1 MDDTNPVG
9 TDTTPG
15 RVLSGHVPAT
25 DAVRLSR
32 LLLFV
37 FPATT
42 ALYAL
47 FNGISVILLPAQ
59 VAQLAPDSKVGVLAL
74 LTTLAAVA
82 SMIALPVGGALSDRT
97 RSRFG
102 RRAPWLV
109 VMALAS
115 GVLTI
120 AMGMSTGLVA
130 LGIVMT
136 VLWFTANFYG
146 GAFAAILPDRV
157 PVHRRGVASAVIGL
171 GTPVGILL
179 GVNLVSRVSQF
190 WGYTLLAL
198 ALVVLTLAFVA
209 GAREPSSLDLVTAK
223 PAKPAER
230 RSAMSA
236 AAAFF
241 RGFRHRD
248 FALAFASR
256 FGLFTAYF
264 TVSGY
269 LFYAVQDYVGAH
281 NVPGGDVAVAVS
293 TLTTVSFGTW
303 IGVAT
308 LCGWLAD
315 KLDRRKLFIA
325 VSAVGLGLSQII
337 PIVSHTWAGMLVY
350 SAVSGASLG
359 TYFAVDLA
367 VMSLVLPDKESEGR
381 DFAILNVATGLPQLV
396 APVVAGALISTL
408 GYSSLFLFSAVFAL
422 AAGALAML
430 IRSIR

>member
-1 MDDTNPVG
+1 MDDTIPVG

-25 DAVRLSR
+25 DTVRLSR

-82 SMIALPVGGALSDRT
+82 SMIALPAGGALSDRT

-102 RRAPWLV
+102 RRTPWLV

-190 WGYTLLAL
+190 WGYTVLAL

-209 GAREPSSLDLVTAK
+209 GAREPSSLGLVTV
-223 PAKPAER
+223 KPAER

-236 AAAFF
+236 AGAFF

-269 LFYAVQDYVGAH
+269 MFYAVQDYVGAH

-293 TLTTVSFGTW
+293 TLATVSFGTW
-303 IGVAT
+303 IAVAT

-337 PIVSHTWAGMLVY
+337 PIVSPTWAGMLVY
-350 SAVSGASLG
+350 SAISGASLG

-396 APVVAGALISTL
+396 APVVAGLLISTL
-408 GYSSLFLFSAVFAL
+408 GYGSLFGFSAVFAL

>member
-1 MDDTNPVG
+1 MDDTIPVS
-9 TDTTPG
+9 TDPRPG
-15 RVLSGHVPAT
+15 HVPSGHVSPAP
-25 DAVRLSR
+25 DPIRLSR
-32 LLLFV
+32 LLTFV

-47 FNGISVILLPAQ
+47 FNGIGMILLPAQ

-82 SMIALPVGGALSDRT
+82 SMIALPAGGALSDRT

-120 AMGMSTGLVA
+120 AMGMTTGLVA
-130 LGIVMT
+130 LALVMT

-146 GAFAAILPDRV
+146 GAIAAILPDRV

-171 GTPVGILL
+171 GTPMGVLV

-190 WGYTLLAL
+190 WGYTIL
-198 ALVVLTLAFVA
+198 ALVLAVTTLAFVA
-209 GAREPSSLDLVTAK
+209 GAREPSSLDLVTVEQ
-223 PAKPAER
+223 AER
-230 RSAMSA
+230 RGAMA
-236 AAAFF
+236 AAGVFF
-241 RGFRHRD
+241 RAFRHRD
-248 FALAFASR
+248 FVLAFASR
-256 FGLFTAYF
+256 FGLFMAYF

-269 LFYAVQDYVGAH
+269 MFYAVQDYVGAH

-293 TLTTVSFGTW
+293 TLATVSLGAW
-303 IGVAT
+303 IAVAT

-337 PIVSHTWAGMLVY
+337 PVVSHTWTGMLVY
-350 SAVSGASLG
+350 SAVSGAALG

-396 APVVAGALISTL
+396 SPLVAGALISSL
-408 GYSSLFLFSAVFAL
+408 GYGSLFLFSAVFAL
-422 AAGALAML
+422 AAGALAMC

>member
-1 MDDTNPVG
+1 MDDTIPTTTDVPPGPRTGGPVMSP
-9 TDTTPG
+9 TDPIRTN
-15 RVLSGHVPAT
+15 
-25 DAVRLSR
+25 R
-32 LLLFV
+32 LLTFV

-47 FNGISVILLPAQ
+47 FNGIGVILLPAQ
-59 VAQLAPDSKVGVLAL
+59 VAQLAPDSKVAVLAL

-82 SMIALPVGGALSDRT
+82 SMIGLPAGGALSDRT

-102 RRAPWLV
+102 RRTPWLV
-109 VMALAS
+109 LMALLS

-120 AMGMSTGLVA
+120 AMGLSTGLIA
-130 LGIVMT
+130 LAIT
-136 VLWFTANFYG
+136 ITILWFTTNFYG
-146 GAFAAILPDRV
+146 GVITAILPDRV

-179 GVNLVSRVSQF
+179 GVNLVSRVDQI
-190 WGYTLLAL
+190 WGYTVLA
-198 ALVVLTLAFVA
+198 VVLVITTLVFVT
-209 GAREPSSLDLVTAK
+209 GAREPSSLDL
-223 PAKPAER
+223 PIAKPAESR
-230 RSAMSA
+230 RPA
-236 AAAFF
+236 AVAGAFF
-241 RGFRHRD
+241 RAFRHRD
-248 FALAFASR
+248 FGLAFASR
-256 FGLFTAYF
+256 FGLFMAYF

-269 LFYAVQDYVGAH
+269 LFYAVQDYVGAG

-293 TLTTVSFGTW
+293 TLSTVSFGTW
-303 IGVAT
+303 IVVAT

-337 PIVSHTWAGMLVY
+337 PIVSPTWTGMLVY

-367 VMSLVLPDKESEGR
+367 VMSLVLPHKQSEGR

-396 APVVAGALISTL
+396 APVIAGALISTL
-408 GYSSLFLFSAVFAL
+408 GYGSLFLFSAVFAV
-422 AAGALAML
+422 AAGALAMR